1 MTTPAL
7 LEVSTFISH
16 AQTSKLSSR
25 SQMKLNTF
33 VHVSF
38 KESLAKTIF
47 TNLGFWLFTDLR
59 VTQ

>member
-38 KESLAKTIF
+38 KESLAKTIS
-47 TNLGFWLFTDLR
+47 
-59 VTQ
+59 QI